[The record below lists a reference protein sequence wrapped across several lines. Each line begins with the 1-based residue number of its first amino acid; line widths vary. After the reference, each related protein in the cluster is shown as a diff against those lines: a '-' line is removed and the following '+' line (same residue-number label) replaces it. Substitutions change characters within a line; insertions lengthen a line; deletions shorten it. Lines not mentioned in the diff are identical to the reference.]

1 MKKVLLFIL
10 LFAFIG
16 NVSFG
21 QNPEDKTVKAERLLK
36 TYFSSSLFQD
46 AFMSNYGVR
55 PFEFKIKNR
64 GFFHSFSAKVIN
76 AFELDNFSFD
86 TLHIHVFNVVAQKET
101 ELDLTNTHYTD
112 KKGIPFDTN
121 KGPGD
126 PCTNMDFETGDFT
139 GWELFEG
146 TVNAN
151 PYEMVGATQIGTPG
165 ASHVIMTP
173 GTDALVG
180 IPTTNPN
187 GGNFSVM
194 LGNGTGTGG
203 GAASLRQTFLV
214 SAANAVFTYSY
225 ALVLEDPSGHTVGEK
240 PFFKIN
246 MYDQNG
252 DPIQCGDYQV
262 ISGNINSGGDPDF
275 VAYSAGYYLPWKTAF
290 APLDNYI
297 GQNVTIEFI
306 TGDCSQSG
314 HYGYGYIDA
323 ECSPLEV
330 VTSSPQICGGDAVT
344 LTAPPGGA
352 SYLWSTGETTQE
364 IVTATPGT
372 YDVEITPVTGASC
385 AITMSITITG
395 SPGVP
400 TAIFD
405 MLPNPLCDG
414 ESFTVTDNS
423 TATNGSVVDYWNWD
437 FGDGTNLQGG
447 QSETYTYGGPGT
459 YNVQLVAGT
468 GGCYDTLIQPITV
481 TSFGDPTITQVGPYC
496 TNDPSVTLAAIDAGG
511 TWSATCGSC
520 VDATTGSFDPGT
532 AGDGF
537 HDVTYTLSNG
547 TCLAEDMITIEV
559 NQSHDASIAAAGPFC
574 DNEGLQLMNV
584 VEAGGIFSATCGT
597 CINGATGNFNP
608 TIAGAGTHTVTYTFN
623 NPCGDVQSIDIDVN
637 PSMNASITSVG
648 PLCLNNGS
656 INLVAVD
663 AGGIWSGAGITDAN
677 LGTFDPALAGAGT
690 HVITYDIAGMCGDL
704 QTTTIEV
711 YPALTVQ
718 VFPGSAICLG
728 ETTNIS
734 ALASGGDGNYF
745 YSWDNNGG
753 NLQSANVSPVV
764 TTTYTVTVT
773 DGCESVS
780 DVVTV
785 TVNPLPDVNFSGNPL
800 QGCLPLTVDFT
811 DIGQPTG
818 SQCSWSFG
826 DGEIST
832 NCAPVTNTYTEPG
845 CFDVTL
851 TVVSPEGCISTNTL
865 IDYVCAYD
873 NPTADF
879 SFGPQPTDY
888 MNTDIEFTNQ
898 SSDNAVTFDW
908 QFGSNGYLGSD
919 YSENPSFYFPGGEPG
934 TYEVCL
940 DVSTING
947 CVDDTCQFVVID
959 DVFLLYVPNAFTPDG
974 DGINDEFSV
983 VIDGYDV
990 EAFEL
995 LIFDRWG
1002 LLIWSSETVD
1012 EKWDGSIKGTADGVV
1027 QDVYVWKVNVKD
1039 TKGKLHENIGHVTLL
1054 K

>member
-1 MKKVLLFIL
+1 MKKVLLIAL
-10 LFAFIG
+10 LFLFAGGI
-16 NVSFG
+16 SFG
-21 QNPEDKTVKAERLLK
+21 QNQDSKTVNAERLLK
-36 TYFSSSLFQD
+36 TYFSSTLFHD
-46 AFMSNYGVR
+46 AFMSNYGLK
-55 PFEFKIKNR
+55 PFEFKIRNR
-64 GFFHSFSAKVIN
+64 SFFNSFCSEVIT
-76 AFELDNFSFD
+76 AYEADDFGFD
-86 TLHIHVFNVVAQKET
+86 TLHNYVFSEIALNET
-101 ELDLTNTHYTD
+101 TLNLTNTKFEE
-112 KKGIPFDTN
+112 KKGIPFDAN

-139 GWELFEG
+139 GWEMFEG
-146 TVNAN
+146 SVNAN
-151 PYEMVGATQIGTPG
+151 PYEMVGATQIGAPG
-165 ASHVIMTP
+165 TSHTIMTP
-173 GTDALVG
+173 GTDPVVG

-203 GAASLRQTFLV
+203 GAASIRQTFLV

-252 DPIQCGDYQV
+252 DPISCGDYQV

-275 VAYSAGYYLPWKTAF
+275 IAYSAGFYLPWKTAF

-330 VTSSPQICGGDAVT
+330 ISSSPQICGGDAVT

-352 SYLWSTGETTQE
+352 SYLWSNGETTQE
-364 IVTATPGT
+364 IITSTPGT
-372 YDVEITPVTGASC
+372 YDVEITPVTGSSC

-400 TAIFD
+400 TALFD
-405 MLPNPLCDG
+405 MLPNPICDG
-414 ESFTVTDNS
+414 ESFSVTDNS

-437 FGDGTNLQGG
+437 FGDGTNIQGG
-447 QSETYTYGGPGT
+447 QNETYTYASPGN

-481 TSFGDPTITQVGPYC
+481 NAPGDPTITLAGPYC
-496 TNDPSVTLAAIDAGG
+496 TNDAAASLTAVDAGG
-511 TWSATCGSC
+511 VWSATCGTC
-520 VDATTGSFDPGT
+520 IDATTGSFDPNT

-537 HDVTYTLSNG
+537 HDVNYLISGGCPMDST
-547 TCLAEDMITIEV
+547 ITIEV
-559 NQSHDASIAAAGPFC
+559 NQSHDATIGGVGPFC
-574 DNEGLQLMNV
+574 ANAGLQNMNV
-584 VEAGGIFSATCGT
+584 IETGGVFSATCSS
-597 CINGATGNFNP
+597 CINVSSGVFDPMAAGP
-608 TIAGAGTHTVTYTFN
+608 GIHTITYTFA
-623 NPCGDVQSIDIDVN
+623 NPCGDSQSIDIEVLPN
-637 PSMNASITSVG
+637 MNAAITPIG
-648 PLCLNNGS
+648 PLCLNNGVES
-656 INLVAVD
+656 LVGAD
-663 AGGIWSGAGITDAN
+663 AGGTWSGNGITDAVN
-677 LGTFDPALAGAGT
+677 GLFDPAVAGAGT
-690 HVITYDIAGMCGDL
+690 HIITYDIAGQCGDN
-704 QTTTIEV
+704 QTTVITV
-711 YPALTVQ
+711 YPALSLQ

-728 ETTNIS
+728 ETANLS

-753 NLQSANVSPVV
+753 NLQSATVSPVV

-780 DVVTV
+780 DIVTV
-785 TVNPLPDVNFSGNPL
+785 TVNPLPDVNFTGDPL
-800 QGCLPLTVDFT
+800 QGCLPLSVDFT
-811 DIGQPTG
+811 DIGQPAG
-818 SQCSWSFG
+818 SQCLWSFG
-826 DGEIST
+826 DGGIST
-832 NCAPVTNTYTEPG
+832 NCAPVSNTYTEPG
-845 CFDVTL
+845 CYDVTL

-865 IDYVCAYD
+865 VDYVCAYE
-873 NPTADF
+873 NPNADF
-879 SFGPQPTDY
+879 TFGPQPTDY
-888 MNTDIEFTNQ
+888 MNTEIEFTNQ
-898 SSDNAVTFDW
+898 SSSNAITFDW
-908 QFGSNGYLGSD
+908 QFGANASLGSD
-919 YSENPSFYFPGGEPG
+919 YSENPTFYFPGGEPG

-959 DVFLLYVPNAFTPDG
+959 DVFLIYIPNAFTPDG

-990 EAFEL
+990 ETFEL
-995 LIFDRWG
+995 MVFDRWG
-1002 LLIWSSETVD
+1002 LLIWSAESVN
-1012 EKWDGSIKGTADGVV
+1012 EKWAGSVNGVPNAAV
-1027 QDVYVWKVNVKD
+1027 QDAYVWKVKVKD
-1039 TKGKLHENIGHVTLL
+1039 TKGKLYEKIGHVMLI